1 MESVDY
7 RRISSQNLKE
17 FLGSCARLIY
27 QVGDDCDRVGS
38 CLDNG
43 PAILPG
49 NSADR
54 HQGLR
59 RQFADLAKAL
69 QSDYRVWIV
78 LAPRSENRTDGDV
91 IDRGLVGDP
100 QLFGVVGRNSNPRSL
115 TTMRAAWGE
124 RSSCP
129 TCTPSQPAATHRSAR
144 SLRNRV
150 NSGRQ
155 NAFQFPRLREDV
167 TRTTTFV
174 TKLQKRDTAGH

>member
-100 QLFGVVGRNSNPRSL
+100 QLFGIVGRNSNPSL
-115 TTMRAAWGE
+115 
-124 RSSCP
+124 SD
-129 TCTPSQPAATHRSAR
+129 HDAR
-144 SLRNRV
+144 SL
-150 NSGRQ
+150 GREIVL
-155 NAFQFPRLREDV
+155 PDV
-167 TRTTTFV
+167 HPITTGSHAQISAIV
-174 TKLQKRDTAGH
+174 KEQS